1 MNKIDQVKLTT
12 TATTN
17 SFNMFDTTDA
27 SRPLDQSSTSSASTL
42 DRMLIIDI
50 DDWGQDRTILIDR
63 DGITV
68 DLTCFELRTITQIV
82 RKYFL
87 KYDAQL
93 HLVHLADVQ
102 IGYLKQMLESDY
114 DVVENKTTC
123 LSIKKKS

>member
-50 DDWGQDRTILIDR
+50 DDWGQDRTILSYS
-63 DGITV
+63 DGITI

-87 KYDAQL
+87 KYDEKL
-93 HLVHLADVQ
+93 NLIHLGKEQ
-102 IGYLKQMLESDY
+102 IGYLKQMLETEY
-114 DVVENKTTC
+114 DVVENDTY
-123 LSIKKKS
+123 LSISKR

>member
-50 DDWGQDRTILIDR
+50 DDWGQDRTILSHS
-63 DGITV
+63 DGITI

-87 KYDAQL
+87 KYDEKL
-93 HLVHLADVQ
+93 NLIHLGKEQ
-102 IGYLKQMLESDY
+102 IGYLKQMLETEY
-114 DVVENKTTC
+114 DVVENDTY
-123 LSIKKKS
+123 LSISKR

>member
-1 MNKIDQVKLTT
+1 MNKIEQVKII
-12 TATTN
+12 TN
-17 SFNMFDTTDA
+17 
-27 SRPLDQSSTSSASTL
+27 QSDTSSNK
-42 DRMLIIDI
+42 MLIVDI